1 MTAPTLA
8 SFTGARDRDGS
19 VRLVQDGGHVA
30 RHDVGRWLRDADATD
45 RRALSL
51 CDGPTLDIGCGP
63 GRLTVALTLGGAC
76 ALGIDICAEAV
87 AMTQERGAAAIRR
100 DVFSRL
106 PGEGRWRWAV
116 LADGNLGIGGNP
128 ERLLRRLGHLVDPE
142 GGAVVEVC
150 PHEVDHRGTARLQQ
164 ADGSLGAAFPWAV
177 LGAQALAAAAGRSGW
192 HTGQSWLDG
201 DRRFVVLRRPAAATA
216 A

>member
-1 MTAPTLA
+1 VTAPTLA

-19 VRLVQDGGHVA
+19 VRLIQDGGHVA
-30 RHDVGRWLRDADATD
+30 HHDVGRWLRDADAAD
-45 RRALSL
+45 RRALAV

-63 GRLTVALTLGGAC
+63 GRLTVSLAERGVC
-76 ALGIDICAEAV
+76 ALGVDICADAV
-87 AMTQERGAAAIRR
+87 ALTQERGAAAIRR

-106 PGEGRWRWAV
+106 PGEGHWRWAV
-116 LADGNLGIGGNP
+116 LADGNVGIGGNP
-128 ERLLRRLGHLVDPE
+128 ERLLRRVGQLLGPD

-150 PHEVDHRGTARLQQ
+150 PHEIDHRGAARLQQ

-177 LGAQALAAAAGRSGW
+177 LGGEALRAAALRSGW
-192 HTGQSWLDG
+192 QTGHSWLDG
-201 DRRFVVLRRPAAATA
+201 DRRFVVLHRPAAPSA